1 MEETEFGNGAMRLL
15 HTAAA
20 AIVSVFGMSVPAF
33 AAGTTAGTTI
43 SNQATATYTDPGG
56 NPVTVPSNT
65 VALRVDEVLNVTV
78 ATAEAGDVASQPGAT
93 NQVVRY
99 TVTNTGNG
107 SEAFRLAAVTAIGG
121 DAFDPN
127 ATSLVIDSNG
137 NGVYDPGVDTVYTPG
152 TNDPV
157 LAPDIAVRIFV
168 LSTVPA
174 SATDGQR
181 GQIDLTA
188 TAVTG
193 SGTAGTVF
201 AAQGNGGGD
210 AVVGATTAS
219 GHDRNFYVVSAATV
233 ALVKSATVLDPFG
246 TAKSVPGAV
255 ITYALVATVSGS
267 GSLANLAVGDPIPA
281 NTTYVPASI
290 TAEGASVSDATDADA
305 GEFAASRVTVRL
317 GTVAGGQTRTV
328 TFKVRIN

>member
-137 NGVYDPGVDTVYTPG
+137 NGVTI
-152 TNDPV
+152 
-157 LAPDIAVRIFV
+157 L
-168 LSTVPA
+168 
-174 SATDGQR
+174 
-181 GQIDLTA
+181 
-188 TAVTG
+188 
-193 SGTAGTVF
+193 
-201 AAQGNGGGD
+201 
-210 AVVGATTAS
+210 
-219 GHDRNFYVVSAATV
+219 
-233 ALVKSATVLDPFG
+233 
-246 TAKSVPGAV
+246 
-255 ITYALVATVSGS
+255 
-267 GSLANLAVGDPIPA
+267 
-281 NTTYVPASI
+281 ASI
-290 TAEGASVSDATDADA
+290 RS
-305 GEFAASRVTVRL
+305 
-317 GTVAGGQTRTV
+317 TRPARTIRCLRP
-328 TFKVRIN
+328 T